1 MLWSSRGH
9 LDKNGV
15 NNIYLLDTNILIYY
29 FNDDPAVQPIFEAIQ
44 VGDAVGFYCPIS
56 WVELLCYP
64 DLTEAEANLM
74 REFLRTLSC
83 VLLMESVLDR
93 GAEIRRNYRV
103 RLADALIAACALAEG
118 CTLVTRNVDD
128 FRRIDGLNILNPFE
142 DS

>member
-1 MLWSSRGH
+1 
-9 LDKNGV
+9 V

-29 FNDDPAVQPIFEAIQ
+29 FNDDPAVQPIFEEIQ
-44 VGDAVGFYCPIS
+44 AGDAVGFYCPIS

-93 GAEIRRNYRV
+93 AAEIRRNYRV

-118 CTLVTRNVDD
+118 CTLVTRNVED
-128 FRRIDGLNILNPFE
+128 FRRVDGLSILNPFE
-142 DS
+142 DG

>member
-1 MLWSSRGH
+1 M
-9 LDKNGV
+9 

-29 FNDDPAVQPIFEAIQ
+29 FNDDPAVQPIFEEIQ
-44 VGDAVGFYCPIS
+44 AGDAVGFYCPIS

-93 GAEIRRNYRV
+93 AAEIRRNYRV

-128 FRRIDGLNILNPFE
+128 FRRIDGLSILNPFE
-142 DS
+142 AG